1 MKKSI
6 LTFILVLVL
15 TLTACS
21 NHNATQD
28 TGNTSSESLTMLDE
42 GVWPVNEYT
51 DGLPVAPGTVSWAAL
66 DTAKGFCNIN
76 LEDMTDDEYNAY
88 MEQLKDNGYSVIEDV
103 SEEIKGQNYVSIG
116 TVLSNGE
123 RGLSISYIPNN
134 LGIYISFT
142 NEPNAKTQN

>member
-6 LTFILVLVL
+6 LAVVLVL
-15 TLTACS
+15 ILALTACS
-21 NHNATQD
+21 NQNATQD
-28 TGNTSSESLTMLDE
+28 TSNTPSESLTMLDE

-66 DTAKGFCNIN
+66 DTVNGFCSIN
-76 LEDMTDDEYNAY
+76 LVDMTDNEYNAY
-88 MEQLKDNGYSVIEDV
+88 MELLKENGYSVVEEV

-123 RGLSISYIPNN
+123 RGLSISHTPND
-134 LGIYISFT
+134 LSIYISFT
-142 NEPNAKTQN
+142 SEQDTKLQN